1 MIQPKKYLKKRLVDI
16 FRIFNQ
22 PKASFTNETFH
33 ELRLVIKKFKSFLEF
48 LEFTNSISLEVCELL
63 KKVFRISGEIRNH
76 QITITKLSFI
86 YPEMLDN
93 YRFCIDKK
101 IKKLK
106 LQFFKMINHISLKKI
121 YAFYKKNLNHCEPI
135 NYKSVNHYIN
145 KLKSDIVY
153 KFYKNLGE
161 NETLHAE
168 RILLKKY
175 IYMQKFIKSPQ
186 FNQPKLIGLTEIL
199 GNWHDNLIIKT
210 ELIKS
215 IQYGE
220 IIFNELNDINIC
232 LKKINKVKNYL
243 YEQSLKKIST
253 LVIDNPTF
261 LTFHVYI

>member
-48 LEFTNSISLEVCELL
+48 LQFANSISLEACELL
-63 KKVFRISGEIRNH
+63 KKIFRISGEIRNH
-76 QITITKLSFI
+76 QITIAKLTLI
-86 YPEMLDN
+86 YPETLDN

-106 LQFFKMINHISLKKI
+106 LQFFKIIKHVSLKKI

-135 NYKSVNHYIN
+135 TYKSVNHYIN

-161 NETLHAE
+161 NDTLHAE

-175 IYMQKFIKSPQ
+175 IYMQKFIKSSQ
-186 FNQPKLIGLTEIL
+186 FNQPKLIGLTELL
-199 GNWHDNLIIKT
+199 GNWHDNLIIET

-215 IQYGE
+215 IQFGE
-220 IIFNELNDINIC
+220 IIFKEINDINIC

-253 LVIDNPTF
+253 VVIDNPIF